1 MTDTSIAA
9 LDEPGIDL
17 QVAQAPPRNEYLD
30 LVREPA
36 APAVQPA
43 ANPYVDL
50 LKQDQAERETRLR
63 AAAVNAQGSSPDLAA
78 KALILSRKTGM
89 PADLVERN
97 LPEVETRQKANEYAD
112 LMRRAPKMADWL
124 AQDPV
129 NAKVMAQDDV
139 EKLGFVEWTVNELYR
154 PYLSQQASSNLAG
167 VKTATRR
174 LSELESALGRQQ
186 RGEYLSPFDKEMIR
200 QEPEIRDAMRGFI
213 IQYGTQREEKLQAA
227 AALPE
232 LPVIKEMQK
241 AGEAGDWGGVFSA
254 LMKDPVRAAYVIALQ
269 GSAMLPWQIAG
280 YAAGGLP
287 GTFGVSFGMEYMG
300 AVEDALKQSGVN
312 TQDPTQIVAAFGNAE
327 LMAKIERQAAT
338 KASVIG
344 ALDAASMRMARVP
357 LGVGKSA
364 VTRTATD
371 LGAQMVVQAGL
382 GGAGEA
388 LGSVAA
394 GMKVDPFAVVS
405 EVIGEFGSG
414 PAEVAGARWGQAV
427 RQDATTKEFEAFR
440 AMPPVQQLAVA
451 QAMAVDRLIEQVTN
465 TKIAALSPEKLQEFI
480 GSVTDTAQSVFVPL
494 SAIASYMQDMT
505 GLQAE
510 QFMDR
515 LGIVDQIERARVTGE
530 DIAIPL
536 ATYIVNAS
544 EAHKAWREEIRT
556 EVDGFS
562 VRQAQEWEKA
572 KASELKALQDR
583 FEEHV
588 QSGMPPDPQ
597 GVVYQQVLEMAKANG
612 YTNDVAAQ
620 HAALYAARYAARAAR
635 RPDLYVD
642 ALDAFEKAGTGKGLR
657 IQTMLADGT
666 RVMGPDVLDSMLDS
680 LRSGKDPVRLPKMA
694 KPAKAVGPAQDATI
708 LKAAKRLAKGWTP
721 EKAVKKPQSLTD
733 FVRKAGG
740 LNIDSSEGGDLRAAD
755 LGRIPGLLQKKR
767 SGTKA
772 LQSTGQSVD
781 MVAQAA
787 REAGYRFGNETRYG
801 SGVDVDAFLN
811 ALIEDAGGRRKVY
824 PDDADTAAFLTQ
836 QEYFDEFFRWL
847 KDDLGWEPKG
857 RTPEEIANFLQK
869 DDTTQRLMVLA
880 ERVDALGPDSDEA
893 MQLDRE
899 LQRIADESLERLAD
913 EFAERDAAMADVD
926 ETDPEADTPSL
937 SLDEWEQLHG
947 DIEATLDP
955 AEPLDGSVG
964 EGRPARRGAQ
974 GTGGDPAG
982 NGPAPQNPREAARA
996 RRDAALRKFQADRR
1010 QLADVLDSLGLDI
1023 AKMSNAQVRE
1033 VLEREIK
1040 GQTLHQVDVGTDAFK
1055 KWFGDSKVAGE
1066 DGKPLVVYHGTDAAD
1081 FDVFNPGAYFSEDR
1095 REASA
1100 YGFASDLGRREKAT
1114 GKYTVVSGGAEFAG
1128 QRVEFYGVLSDI
1140 DDPPAGQVYAIDDG
1154 NVYRSLGNGR
1164 WEVFSDVAVD
1174 ETGKFDGETMP
1185 IKLADRTEEA
1195 RAVVDEYEA
1204 AVLDA
1209 FPGGERGRVYP
1220 VYLSIKNPVVLG
1232 PLEGNRLGRRLG
1244 ASDESIKAEI
1254 AKYKAQG
1261 YDGIETTSDE
1271 GAANGETIRQWIPF
1285 DPSQIK
1291 SAIGNRGTYDPNDP
1305 RILYQGG
1312 DDRNLVAVHNL
1323 TAANL
1328 RHAAKMGGIAA
1339 PSIAILKGGEHP
1351 FSGFGE
1357 ISLIAPPSM
1366 IDPAD
1371 ASSKVF
1377 AADVYSPR
1385 YPEVTFTFK
1394 YADLKKLEDRLKPYA
1409 EKSQERTV
1417 LDHDRM
1423 EREPMRYLG
1432 ERNAAFMAEFLEQN
1446 GIEPEYSAGAY
1457 RTSSAFQKQI
1467 EVAGLQDEFT
1477 QHVENTIQSMK
1488 PKERIFKGFSNS
1500 TGNRTYAPHTIDVVL
1515 KMLTRNIRAGEG
1527 FSYGIGDIRA
1537 KLTAQFK
1544 SIAGIKKASDKL
1556 LSKEQFAKAKDEV
1569 QTAYNALESD
1579 LAGYAKYKQGFSSA
1593 FPEHLREM
1601 IDTRS
1606 VSRVLRE
1613 YYEDVPAE
1621 IGVEVADFLNSLRNM
1636 PTEYFEAKIK
1646 RAVGVGEFAAAVVP
1660 DDATPATLKLLAEQG
1675 VTDIRTY
1682 KRGDEQDRMRAV
1694 REVERVFFQ
1703 EARGQITFGDNATII
1718 QLFQAR
1724 DLSTLAHESG
1734 HLWLNEL
1741 EFDVKSIGAG
1751 EQAKADWQTVLDF
1764 VGSTDGYI
1772 TREQHEL
1779 FARAFETYLMEGKAP
1794 SEGLRGVF
1802 RQFRNWL
1809 VSIYRNLRNLQAP
1822 ISPEMRAVFD
1832 RLMATDEEIE
1842 AARNTQGLNPV
1853 FKDAKSADMTEAEF
1867 AAYTKRATQVVDEA
1881 EQAVLDKVMA
1891 SIRRERTKEVAAE
1904 KAKIRAEV
1912 TDEMMAEPGQ
1922 AALHLLRKGKLYSGE
1937 TPEVLAGAKLSRNA
1951 LVEMLGEA
1959 GLANLPAGVFT
1970 EEGIDPEV
1978 LAQAVGLGNGVELV
1992 DRLMQ
1997 IQAEQ
2002 MAMRAKGDNRS
2013 MLAARIAEE
2022 TQKRLTESLGDPLN
2036 DGSIEAEAMAAVH
2049 SDKQGAL
2056 MSTELKVLAR
2066 KAKQSGTISLA
2077 DIEDWA
2083 ARQIA
2088 EMSVY
2093 QATQHAKYQRAERM
2107 AGQKVQR
2114 ALIKG
2119 DFVAA
2124 FKAKQDQM
2132 VNFALY
2138 REAKKAADDVDAIR
2152 KLADRYG
2159 SAATIKSMDQGALE
2173 QIHQVL
2179 EEYDFKKRS
2188 GSLLAERTT
2197 FSMWAAEQAAAGFEV
2212 IEPPRLKGAGLRH
2225 YSQMTVE
2232 EIRGVGDTIKQIAH
2246 IGRWKQSMI
2255 DDGKRRDFEALVN
2268 EAVETIERQPQ
2279 RGVSQVRR
2287 GTTRLQD
2294 VLGDVGSWF
2303 RSVDSALLKMET
2315 MFEWLDGDKTGRGV
2329 FGRFFR
2335 RVADAQVKERDLQK
2349 DLATK
2354 QKAIFDKV
2362 PAEQTKQWN
2371 TQHVVEELGVKLNKS
2386 QMIAVALNMG
2396 NASNMQKMLQGE
2408 GWAEEAVRAML
2419 DKHLTAEEWQFVQS
2433 TWDLIETLW
2442 PETSAL
2448 ERRVNG
2454 VAPPKVEAVPVET
2467 RFGTLRGGYYP
2478 MAYDKAGDVK
2488 ADRIAAMGSEG
2499 LFDPEYRRAS
2509 TRAGSTHK
2517 RTEGFNAKVL
2527 LSLNVI
2533 GSHLNEVAH
2542 DLAFR
2547 EVVMDGYK
2555 FLSNDKVR
2563 EAIRSALG
2571 AEYEKQTL
2579 VWLKAVAN
2587 EWAIDRRGLEGFDK
2601 FLQTARA
2608 NTAIVGMGFRISTM
2622 LSQTAGFANSIQR
2635 LGSASMLRGMRD
2647 FYRAPAG
2654 MQAFVHEKSGE
2665 MRNRANDLER
2675 DIRLALKRMEG
2686 KDSPLDNVRRFAFR
2700 GIALFDAAVSL
2711 PTWTGAYNKGLRE
2724 GMSEAEAVGYA
2735 DKMVRD
2741 TQGAGSVKD
2750 LSAFQ
2755 RSSEP
2760 MKLLGMFYSYFNVFY
2775 NRQRGLVRDARAAD
2789 SFSDYMDVVAQ
2800 GFWLLVVP
2808 TLLGALL
2815 SGQGPDDEEEWW
2827 AWAARNV
2834 GFGVFS
2840 GVPVLRDAANTMS
2853 NEIAGKGVGG
2863 TRLSPVQSIADT
2875 GIRLYKDAEKLVQ
2888 GKEVSRTAIKNAFN
2902 AAGYAFALPL
2912 GQVGASSQFVWDTLV
2927 EETQDPEGL
2936 LDWMKGL
2943 AYGPEKKK

>member
-1 MTDTSIAA
+1 MTDISIAA
-9 LDEPGIDL
+9 LDEPTGDL

-30 LVREPA
+30 LVQQPA
-36 APAVQPA
+36 PPSVQPA
-43 ANPYVDL
+43 SNPYVVL
-50 LKQDQAERETRLR
+50 LKQDDAERETRLR
-63 AAAVNAQGSSPDLAA
+63 ATAVNAQGSTPDAAA

-89 PADLVERN
+89 PVDMVERN
-97 LPEVETRQKANEYAD
+97 LPEIETRQKANEYAD
-112 LMRRAPKMADWL
+112 LIRRAPKMADWL

-129 NAKVMAQDDV
+129 NAKVMPQDDV

-167 VKTATRR
+167 VKVATRR

-186 RGEYLSPFDKEMIR
+186 RGEYLSPFDRGMIR

-280 YAAGGLP
+280 YAAGGIP
-287 GTFGVSFGMEYMG
+287 GVFGVSFGLEYMG
-300 AVEDALKQSGVN
+300 AVEDALKQAGVN
-312 TQDPTQIVAAFGNAE
+312 TQDPTQIVAAFGDAD

-344 ALDAASMRMARVP
+344 ALDAVSMRVARVP

-371 LGAQMVVQAGL
+371 IGAQMVVQAGL

-427 RQDATTKEFEAFR
+427 RQDATSREYEAFR
-440 AMPPVQQLAVA
+440 NLSPVHQFAVA
-451 QAMAVDRLIEQVTN
+451 QAMTIDRLIEQVTN
-465 TKIAALSPEKLQEFI
+465 TKIAALSPEKLQDFI
-480 GSVTDTAQSVFVPL
+480 SSVTDPAQSVFVPIG
-494 SAIASYMQDMT
+494 AISSYMQDMT

-510 QFMDR
+510 RFMTS
-515 LGIVDQIERARVTGE
+515 LGIADQIERARVTGE
-530 DIAIPL
+530 DIAIPI
-536 ATYIVNAS
+536 ATYLVNAN

-572 KASELKALQDR
+572 KASELKALQER

-588 QSGMPPDPQ
+588 RSGLPPDPQ

-620 HAALYAARYAARAAR
+620 HAALYAARYSARAAR
-635 RPDLYVD
+635 NPNLYAD

-666 RVMGPDVLDSMLDS
+666 RVMGPDVLDTMLDS

-694 KPAKAVGPAQDATI
+694 KPAKAVGPAQDAAI

-721 EKAVKKPQSLTD
+721 EKPIKTPQSLTD
-733 FVRKAGG
+733 FVRKNGG
-740 LNIDSSEGGDLRAAD
+740 LNLAASEAGDIRAAD
-755 LGRIPGLLQKKR
+755 LTKIPGLLQKKGKDKGK
-767 SGTKA
+767 SA
-772 LQSTGQSVD
+772 DIL
-781 MVAQAA
+781 AQAA
-787 REAGYRFGNETRYG
+787 MDAGFRFGPETQYG
-801 SGVDVDAFLN
+801 SGVDVDAFIK
-811 ALIEDAGGRRKVY
+811 ALEADATGRSKVY

-857 RTPEEIANFLQK
+857 RTPEEIASFLQK
-869 DDTTQRLMVLA
+869 DDATQRLMVLA
-880 ERVDALGPDSDEA
+880 ERVEALGPDSDEA
-893 MQLDRE
+893 RQLDRE

-913 EFAERDAAMADVD
+913 EFADRDAAMADVD
-926 ETDPEADTPSL
+926 EADPEADTQSL
-937 SLDEWEQLHG
+937 TPDEWEQLHG
-947 DIEATLDP
+947 DIEATLDA

-964 EGRPARRGAQ
+964 EGRPAGRGAQ

-982 NGPAPQNPREAARA
+982 DGPAAQNPREAARA
-996 RRDAALRKFQADRR
+996 RRDAGLKKFQADRR

-1040 GQTLHQVDVGTDAFK
+1040 GQTLHQAMQLGLFDERPAQEEKPADPQMGLFDYQPPPQTVEPLQQAQASEQADTEPEAAVEVGVDSPEASKTTPRGEAPGRIEDAGEKIGGARKDLWAERGLTLADLDGMSVGEAYKHVTKDAVWPKPDYAALVEGGMSPKAAALLKIVRDRLAAKPAKDSPEGRRAYVTMMGHVRDAFDQVK
-1055 KWFGDSKVAGE
+1055 ADTDFVAARDRLFHDLAGWPRSRYDRPSDEVRAVVFSVYKGRQEPFRLSGMDLRKAQQMVDAGFPGKAEPWTRRYSVRESYQGDFAVLSKGSGRVVDGRRFATRDEAEAFARETYEKGLGTGTEAALPSRPHLDAIKRTGADVRNGRNVDGQDFVNDFGFRGVEFGNW
-1066 DGKPLVVYHGTDAAD
+1066 V
-1081 FDVFNPGAYFSEDR
+1081 
-1095 REASA
+1095 
-1100 YGFASDLGRREKAT
+1100 ASDERAKVVNLAYDALHDLAGVIGVPPKALSLDGQLSLAFGARGSGRAAAHYEPGRLVINMTKL
-1114 GKYTVVSGGAEFAG
+1114 SGAGSLAHEWGHALDHYFGTLDTPENTRGAPKGASG
-1128 QRVEFYGVLSDI
+1128 WY
-1140 DDPPAGQVYAIDDG
+1140 
-1154 NVYRSLGNGR
+1154 
-1164 WEVFSDVAVD
+1164 
-1174 ETGKFDGETMP
+1174 
-1185 IKLADRTEEA
+1185 DRTEQRASYLKNLRPEMAKAFDGLMDAIFKREKTRAEA
-1195 RAVVDEYEA
+1195 VRDVELTIERATANIARQKEYVAASTDKAFIKQSEKYIEQTQARLEA
-1204 AVLDA
+1204 A
-1209 FPGGERGRVYP
+1209 
-1220 VYLSIKNPVVLG
+1220 
-1232 PLEGNRLGRRLG
+1232 GRRL
-1244 ASDESIKAEI
+1244 AELRDESKPYVGAKINSSYYDEANKLSGKSGEKGYWSRPTEMFARAFESYVFDQIKAEGN
-1254 AKYKAQG
+1254 KSQYLVQG
-1261 YDGIETTSDE
+1261 VE
-1271 GAANGETIRQWIPF
+1271 
-1285 DPSQIK
+1285 
-1291 SAIGNRGTYDPNDP
+1291 
-1305 RILYQGG
+1305 
-1312 DDRNLVAVHNL
+1312 
-1323 TAANL
+1323 
-1328 RHAAKMGGIAA
+1328 
-1339 PSIAILKGGEHP
+1339 
-1351 FSGFGE
+1351 
-1357 ISLIAPPSM
+1357 
-1366 IDPAD
+1366 
-1371 ASSKVF
+1371 
-1377 AADVYSPR
+1377 
-1385 YPEVTFTFK
+1385 PER
-1394 YADLKKLEDRLKPYA
+1394 YADGYKGNPYP
-1409 EKSQERTV
+1409 V
-1417 LDHDRM
+1417 
-1423 EREPMRYLG
+1423 G
-1432 ERNAAFMAEFLEQN
+1432 ERPKINAAFADL
-1446 GIEPEYSAGAY
+1446 
-1457 RTSSAFQKQI
+1457 
-1467 EVAGLQDEFT
+1467 
-1477 QHVENTIQSMK
+1477 
-1488 PKERIFKGFSNS
+1488 FKVM
-1500 TGNRTYAPHTIDVVL
+1500 D
-1515 KMLTRNIRAGEG
+1515 
-1527 FSYGIGDIRA
+1527 
-1537 KLTAQFK
+1537 
-1544 SIAGIKKASDKL
+1544 
-1556 LSKEQFAKAKDEV
+1556 
-1569 QTAYNALESD
+1569 
-1579 LAGYAKYKQGFSSA
+1579 
-1593 FPEHLREM
+1593 
-1601 IDTRS
+1601 
-1606 VSRVLRE
+1606 
-1613 YYEDVPAE
+1613 
-1621 IGVEVADFLNSLRNM
+1621 
-1636 PTEYFEAKIK
+1636 
-1646 RAVGVGEFAAAVVP
+1646 
-1660 DDATPATLKLLAEQG
+1660 
-1675 VTDIRTY
+1675 
-1682 KRGDEQDRMRAV
+1682 V
-1694 REVERVFFQ
+1694 REGAKGPALFQ
-1703 EARGQITFGDNATII
+1703 ENRGSITFTDNATII
-1718 QLFQAR
+1718 QLFQGR

-1734 HLWLNEL
+1734 HLWLSEL

-1751 EQAKADWQTVLDF
+1751 EQAKADWQTVLAF
-1764 VGSTDGYI
+1764 VGSRDGYI

-1832 RLMATDEEIE
+1832 RLLATDEEIE
-1842 AARNTQGLNPV
+1842 AARNAQGLNPV
-1853 FKDAKSADMTEAEF
+1853 FTDAKSAGMTEAEF

-1881 EQAVLDKVMA
+1881 EQRVLGKVMA

-1912 TDEMMAEPGQ
+1912 TDELMAEPGQ
-1922 AALHLLRKGKLYSGE
+1922 AALHLLRKGKFYSGE
-1937 TPEVLAGAKLSRNA
+1937 TPEVLAGAKLDRAA

-1959 GLANLPAGVFT
+1959 GLANLPAGIFA
-1970 EEGIDPEV
+1970 EQGIDPEV

-2002 MAMRAKGDNRS
+2002 KAMRAKGDNRS

-2066 KAKQSGTISLA
+2066 KAKQSGAVSLA
-2077 DIEDWA
+2077 DIEEWA
-2083 ARQIA
+2083 AQTIS

-2093 QATQHAKYQRAERM
+2093 QATQHAKYQRVERM

-2138 REAKKAADDVDAIR
+2138 REAKKAADDVESIR

-2159 SAATIKSMDQGALE
+2159 SAATINSMDQGSLE

-2179 EEYDFKKRS
+2179 EDYDFKKRS
-2188 GSLLAERTT
+2188 GALLAERTT
-2197 FSMWAAEQAAAGFEV
+2197 FAMWAAEQAAAGFEV

-2232 EIRGVGDTIKQIAH
+2232 EIRGVGDTIKQMAH

-2279 RGVSQVRR
+2279 RGVSQMRR

-2303 RSVDSALLKMET
+2303 RSVDAALLKMET

-2335 RVADAQVKERDLQK
+2335 RVADAQAKERDLQK
-2349 DLATK
+2349 DLVGKA
-2354 QKAIFDKV
+2354 KAIYDAV
-2362 PAEQTKQWN
+2362 PKEQTAQWN

-2408 GWAEEAVRAML
+2408 KWAEEAVRAML
-2419 DKHLTAEEWQFVQS
+2419 DKHLTAEEWQFVQA
-2433 TWDLIETLW
+2433 TWDLIESLW

-2587 EWAIDRRGLEGFDK
+2587 EWALDRRGLEGIDK

-2622 LSQTAGFANSIQR
+2622 LSQTAGFANSVQR
-2635 LGSASMLRGMRD
+2635 LGSANMLRGMRD
-2647 FYRAPAG
+2647 FYREPAG

-2686 KDSPLDNVRRFAFR
+2686 KDSTLDNVRRLAFR

-2711 PTWTGAYNKGLRE
+2711 PTWTGAHHKGLRE

-2755 RSSEP
+2755 RGSEA

-2800 GFWLLVVP
+2800 GFWLLVMP
-2808 TLLGALL
+2808 TLLGAFL
-2815 SGQGPDDEEEWW
+2815 SGQGPEEDEEWW
-2827 AWAARNV
+2827 LWASRNV

-2840 GVPVLRDAANTMS
+2840 GIPWARDIANAAS
-2853 NEIAGKGVGG
+2853 NEIAGKSFGG
-2863 TRLSPVQSIADT
+2863 AKLSPVQGIGEGT
-2875 GIRLYKDAEKLVQ
+2875 IRLFKDAVKLVE
-2888 GKEVSRTAIKNAFN
+2888 GKETSKTSIKNAFN
-2902 AAGYAFALPL
+2902 VTGLFTGLPL

-2936 LDWMKGL
+2936 LDWLNGL
-2943 AYGPEKKK
+2943 AYGPERKK

>member
-1 MTDTSIAA
+1 MTDISIAA
-9 LDEPGIDL
+9 LDEPTTDL
-17 QVAQAPPRNEYLD
+17 QVAEAPRNEYLD
-30 LVREPA
+30 LVQQPA
-36 APAVQPA
+36 ASPVQPA
-43 ANPYVDL
+43 ANPYVDIL
-50 LKQDQAERETRLR
+50 RQGDAERETRLR
-63 AAAVNAQGSSPDLAA
+63 ATALGTQGSSPDVAA
-78 KALILSRKTGM
+78 KALALSRKTGLPVDM
-89 PADLVERN
+89 VERN
-97 LPEVETRQKANEYAD
+97 LPEVETKQKANEYAD
-112 LMRRAPKMADWL
+112 LLKRAPKMADWL

-129 NAKVMAQDDV
+129 NAKVMPQDDV

-167 VKTATRR
+167 VKVATRR
-174 LSELESALGRQQ
+174 LSELEAALGRQN

-213 IQYGTQREEKLQAA
+213 IQYGMQREEKLQAA

-280 YAAGGLP
+280 YAAGGIP
-287 GTFGVSFGMEYMG
+287 GVFATSFGLEYMG

-312 TQDPTQIVAAFGNAE
+312 TQDPTQIVAAFGDAD
-327 LMAKIERQAAT
+327 LMAKVERQAAT

-344 ALDAASMRMARVP
+344 AFDAASMRLARVP
-357 LGVGKSA
+357 LGVGRTA

-371 LGAQMVVQAGL
+371 IGSQMLVQGAM

-414 PAEVAGARWGQAV
+414 PAEVVGARWGQAV
-427 RQDATTKEFEAFR
+427 RQDATARELEQFR
-440 AMPPVQQLAVA
+440 ALSPLAKIAVG
-451 QAMAVDRLIEQVTN
+451 QAMMVDRLIEQVTN
-465 TKIAALSPEKLQEFI
+465 TKIASLSPEKLQDFI
-480 GSVTDTAQSVFVPL
+480 SSVTDTAQSVFVPASTL
-494 SAIASYMQDMT
+494 ASYLQDMT
-505 GLQAE
+505 GLQAQE
-510 QFMDR
+510 FVDR
-515 LGIVDQIERARVTGE
+515 LGIAEQIERARVTGE

-536 ATYIVNAS
+536 STYIVNAS
-544 EAHKAWREEIRT
+544 EAHKAWREDIRT

-562 VRQAQEWEKA
+562 VKQAQEWEKA

-588 QSGMPPDPQ
+588 RSGMPPDPQ

-635 RPDLYVD
+635 NPNLYAD
-642 ALDAFEKAGTGKGLR
+642 ALDAFEKAGSGKGMR

-666 RVMGPDVLDSMLDS
+666 RVMGPDVLDTMLDS

-694 KPAKAVGPAQDATI
+694 KPAKPVGSAQDASI
-708 LKAAKRLAKGWTP
+708 LKAARRLARGLTP
-721 EKAVKKPQSLTD
+721 EKPVKKPQSLTE

-740 LNIDSSEGGDLRAAD
+740 LNILASEAGDIRAAD
-755 LGRIPGLLQKKR
+755 LAKIPGLLQKK
-767 SGTKA
+767 GKGK
-772 LQSTGQSVD
+772 GQSAD
-781 MVAQAA
+781 ILAQAA
-787 REAGYRFGNETRYG
+787 MDAGFRFGPETQYG
-801 SGVDVDAFLN
+801 SGVDVDAFIK
-811 ALIEDAGGRRKVY
+811 ALEADATGRSKVY
-824 PDDADTAAFLTQ
+824 PDDADTAAFQAQ

-857 RTPEEIANFLQK
+857 RTPEEIADFLRK

-880 ERVDALGPDSDEA
+880 ERVEALGPDSEEA
-893 MQLDRE
+893 MHLDRE

-913 EFAERDAAMADVD
+913 EYAERDAAMMADVD
-926 ETDPEADTPSL
+926 EADPEADTASL
-937 SLDEWEQLHG
+937 ALDEWERLHD
-947 DIEATLDP
+947 DIQATLDP
-955 AEPLDGSVG
+955 AEPLVGGIG
-964 EGRPARRGAQ
+964 EGGSSGRGAQ

-982 NGPAPQNPREAARA
+982 DGPAPQNPREAARA
-996 RRDAALRKFQADRR
+996 RRDQALKKFQADRR

-1023 AKMSNAQVRE
+1023 AKMSNAQIRA
-1033 VLEREIK
+1033 VLEREI
-1040 GQTLHQVDVGTDAFK
+1040 GGRTLNQ
-1055 KWFGDSKVAGE
+1055 
-1066 DGKPLVVYHGTDAAD
+1066 PVYHGSPHIFDKFTLDKIGTGEGAQAYGWGLYFAGNKAVAKYYREALSNKEIAYKGVSVHAIRNLAVRSAVESVRHYIKTEGLEPAAAIKKAAD
-1081 FDVFNPGAYFSEDR
+1081 LATTDRLRENIEALKAGDIKVNDGRLYHVEIPDDGAYLNWDKPLSEQSPEVRKALEKLGIKPAKLPTIRDPLLRNIVKRAMAADEGKVSEIALTVNNDAMLYKLAQQAAGAKRLEQRDMSPGEWVEEQAAEFIAAAKAAQENTGEQIYR
-1095 REASA
+1095 RLSGDALTEREMLQKMLRDKEAS
-1100 YGFASDLGRREKAT
+1100 GDTRPFA
-1114 GKYTVVSGGAEFAG
+1114 
-1128 QRVEFYGVLSDI
+1128 
-1140 DDPPAGQVYAIDDG
+1140 
-1154 NVYRSLGNGR
+1154 
-1164 WEVFSDVAVD
+1164 
-1174 ETGKFDGETMP
+1174 
-1185 IKLADRTEEA
+1185 
-1195 RAVVDEYEA
+1195 
-1204 AVLDA
+1204 
-1209 FPGGERGRVYP
+1209 
-1220 VYLSIKNPVVLG
+1220 
-1232 PLEGNRLGRRLG
+1232 
-1244 ASDESIKAEI
+1244 
-1254 AKYKAQG
+1254 
-1261 YDGIETTSDE
+1261 
-1271 GAANGETIRQWIPF
+1271 
-1285 DPSQIK
+1285 
-1291 SAIGNRGTYDPNDP
+1291 
-1305 RILYQGG
+1305 
-1312 DDRNLVAVHNL
+1312 
-1323 TAANL
+1323 
-1328 RHAAKMGGIAA
+1328 
-1339 PSIAILKGGEHP
+1339 
-1351 FSGFGE
+1351 
-1357 ISLIAPPSM
+1357 
-1366 IDPAD
+1366 
-1371 ASSKVF
+1371 
-1377 AADVYSPR
+1377 
-1385 YPEVTFTFK
+1385 
-1394 YADLKKLEDRLKPYA
+1394 
-1409 EKSQERTV
+1409 
-1417 LDHDRM
+1417 
-1423 EREPMRYLG
+1423 
-1432 ERNAAFMAEFLEQN
+1432 
-1446 GIEPEYSAGAY
+1446 
-1457 RTSSAFQKQI
+1457 
-1467 EVAGLQDEFT
+1467 
-1477 QHVENTIQSMK
+1477 
-1488 PKERIFKGFSNS
+1488 
-1500 TGNRTYAPHTIDVVL
+1500 
-1515 KMLTRNIRAGEG
+1515 
-1527 FSYGIGDIRA
+1527 DIRA
-1537 KLTAQFK
+1537 RLGVLENPDRAA
-1544 SIAGIKKASDKL
+1544 SLALRDAGIPGIQYLD
-1556 LSKEQFAKAKDEV
+1556 
-1569 QTAYNALESD
+1569 
-1579 LAGYAKYKQGFSSA
+1579 AGSRSQG
-1593 FPEHLREM
+1593 EGHHNY
-1601 IDTRS
+1601 
-1606 VSRVLRE
+1606 VL
-1613 YYEDVPAE
+1613 
-1621 IGVEVADFLNSLRNM
+1621 F
-1636 PTEYFEAKIK
+1636 
-1646 RAVGVGEFAAAVVP
+1646 
-1660 DDATPATLKLLAEQG
+1660 DDALIAIQQYE
-1675 VTDIRTY
+1675 
-1682 KRGDEQDRMRAV
+1682 
-1694 REVERVFFQ
+1694 Q
-1703 EARGQITFGDNATII
+1703 EARGQITFGDNAAII
-1718 QLFQAR
+1718 QLFQTR

-1734 HLWLNEL
+1734 HLWLEEL
-1741 EFDVKSIGAG
+1741 AFDVKHVGAG

-1832 RLMATDEEIE
+1832 RLLATDEEIE
-1842 AARNTQGLNPV
+1842 GARNTQGLNPV

-1881 EQAVLDKVMA
+1881 EQRVLDKVMV
-1891 SIRRERTKEVAAE
+1891 SIRRERTKEVAKE
-1904 KAKIRAEV
+1904 KARIRAEV

-1937 TPEVLAGAKLSRNA
+1937 TPEVLTGAKLSRNA

-1959 GLANLPAGVFT
+1959 GLANLPPGIFA

-2002 MAMRAKGDNRS
+2002 NAMRAKGDNRS

-2022 TQKRLTESLGDPLN
+2022 TQKRLTDTLGDPLN

-2066 KAKQSGTISLA
+2066 KAKQSGAISLA

-2083 ARQIA
+2083 AQTIA
-2088 EMSVY
+2088 GMSVY

-2138 REAKKAADDVDAIR
+2138 REAKKAADDVDGIR

-2255 DDGKRRDFEALVN
+2255 DAGKKRDFEALVN

-2279 RGVSQVRR
+2279 RGVSQMRR
-2287 GTTRLQD
+2287 GTSRLQD

-2362 PAEQTKQWN
+2362 PREQTALWG
-2371 TQHVVEELGVKLNKS
+2371 TQHVVEELGGIKLNKS

-2408 GWAEEAVRAML
+2408 KWSEEAVRAML

-2433 TWDLIETLW
+2433 TWDLIDSLW
-2442 PETSAL
+2442 PETEAL
-2448 ERRVNG
+2448 EKRVNG

-2478 MAYDKAGDVK
+2478 MVYDKAGDVK
-2488 ADRIAAMGSEG
+2488 ADRIAAMGAEG

-2509 TRAGSTHK
+2509 TRAGSTNK
-2517 RTEGFNAKVL
+2517 RVEGFNAKVL

-2563 EAIRSALG
+2563 EAIRGALG

-2587 EWAIDRRGLEGFDK
+2587 EWALDRRGLEGIDK

-2622 LSQTAGFANSIQR
+2622 LSQTAGFANSVQR

-2647 FYRAPAG
+2647 FYRDPAG
-2654 MQAFVHEKSGE
+2654 MVAVVHEKSGE

-2686 KDSPLDNVRRFAFR
+2686 RDSPLDNVRRFAFR

-2711 PTWTGAYNKGLRE
+2711 PTWTGAYHKGLRE

-2755 RSSEP
+2755 RGSEA

-2775 NRQRGLVRDARAAD
+2775 NRQRSLVRDARAAD

-2815 SGQGPDDEEEWW
+2815 SGQGPEDDEEWW
-2827 AWAARNV
+2827 TWAARNV
-2834 GFGVFS
+2834 GFGVFA
-2840 GVPVLRDAANTMS
+2840 GIPWARDIANAAS
-2853 NEIAGKGVGG
+2853 NEIAGKSFGG
-2863 TRLSPVQSIADT
+2863 AKLSPVQGIGEGT
-2875 GIRLYKDAEKLVQ
+2875 IRLFKDAAKLVE
-2888 GKEVSRTAIKNAFN
+2888 GKETSRTSIKNTFN
-2902 AAGYAFALPL
+2902 VVGLFTGLPL
-2912 GQVGASSQFVWDTLV
+2912 GQVGASSQFVWDALV

-2936 LDWMKGL
+2936 LDWLKGL
-2943 AYGPEKKK
+2943 AYGPERKK